1 MERRRQQVAKPPGS
15 KRMQIW
21 ALEVVRRRLAVFARE
36 LRRLERSPDPDAI
49 HDVRVASRRLRAAL
63 RHLEP
68 CFRKRDARSLR
79 DAARKVARLL
89 GEARDL
95 DIMLENLARDAARKG
110 SPLARLA
117 VRLRTQRNERLRQAL
132 PEARWLRGLLPGWKE
147 RLVG

>member
-1 MERRRQQVAKPPGS
+1 MPASRNTRSRLVR
-15 KRMQIW
+15 KRTQLW
-21 ALEVVRRRLAVFARE
+21 AEQVVRRRLALFVRE

-49 HDVRVASRRLRAAL
+49 HNVRVASRRLRAAL

-79 DAARKVARLL
+79 AAVRKLARLL

-95 DIMLENLARDAARKG
+95 DILMANLPRRKARRG
-110 SPLARLA
+110 SPLPRLLS
-117 VRLRTQRNERLRQAL
+117 RLRAQRQSKLKRAL
-132 PEARWLRGLLPGWKE
+132 PEARWLRAVLPRFKE

>member
-1 MERRRQQVAKPPGS
+1 MPAGRNTRSRPEH
-15 KRMQIW
+15 KRTQFW
-21 ALEVVRRRLAVFARE
+21 AEQVVRGRLADFVRE

-79 DAARKVARLL
+79 AAVRKLARLL

-95 DIMLENLARDAARKG
+95 DILMANLPQKNARPG
-110 SPLARLA
+110 SPIPRL
-117 VRLRTQRNERLRQAL
+117 VSRLHAQREDKLKRAL
-132 PEARWLRGLLPGWKE
+132 PEARWLRAVLPGFKE

>member
-1 MERRRQQVAKPPGS
+1 MQQRRKVAGKPPGR
-15 KRMQIW
+15 KRMQLW
-21 ALEVVRRRLAVFARE
+21 AQQVVRRRLAVFERE

-68 CFRKRDARSLR
+68 CFRKRHARSLR
-79 DAARKVARLL
+79 AAVRKLARML

-95 DIMLENLARDAARKG
+95 DILMENVARDAARRG

-117 VRLRTQRNERLRQAL
+117 ARLRAQRAGRLKRAL
-132 PEARWLRGLLPGWKE
+132 PEARWLRGLLPGWKK